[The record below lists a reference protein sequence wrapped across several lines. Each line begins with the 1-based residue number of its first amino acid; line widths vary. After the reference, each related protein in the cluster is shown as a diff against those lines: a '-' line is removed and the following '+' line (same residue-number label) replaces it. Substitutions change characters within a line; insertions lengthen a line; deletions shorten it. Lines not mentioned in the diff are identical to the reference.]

1 MHICSADISVPPPK
15 KINCVSFLTN
25 ALGKYHTFI
34 VREINFHIALPSC
47 NISPNMFSY
56 QYEQVLLIILW
67 LILYVLRRYN
77 KGHQSS
83 LPSSLRRVQP
93 LHTWH
98 GRVYSG
104 LYRGRSSRPRS
115 DAGHSGRY
123 PNSLREVYLQR
134 EANIIFYISRFC
146 KTQTKDVNRTLSVLN
161 N

>member
-1 MHICSADISVPPPK
+1 MHYCRAIIVHYFS
-15 KINCVSFLTN
+15 SF
-25 ALGKYHTFI
+25 
-34 VREINFHIALPSC
+34 
-47 NISPNMFSY
+47 ISPNMFSY

-77 KGHQSS
+77 KGNQSS

-115 DAGHSGRY
+115 DADHSGRY
-123 PNSLREVYLQR
+123 PNSLQEVYLQR
-134 EANIIFYISRFC
+134 EANIIFDRSRFC
-146 KTQTKDVNRTLSVLN
+146 KTQAKDVNRRLSVLN